1 MPAIMLSDKFYPT
14 PIDQLLKMILH
25 QHKGTG
31 RIFGIPEALF
41 FRPSVSDP
49 FRTRRFGQL
58 LETPIGLAAGP
69 HTQLAQNIVAGWL
82 TGARFIELKTIQT
95 LDELEVSKPCI
106 DMQDEGYNCEWSQ
119 ELKIAQSFDQYLNAW
134 IIIHVLKDY
143 LGIGIPDQPGFIFN
157 MSVGYHLKGILNDNV
172 QWFLGKMRDA
182 SDELKK
188 KIEKL
193 KEIYPRIKEI
203 SIGSKLSDNVTLSTM
218 HGCPPDE
225 IELIAGYLLE
235 QRGLHTSIKLNPT
248 LAGRDFVNKTLSDA
262 GFSTQVPDSA
272 FDHDLKYSD
281 AISIMG
287 SLCHTATIHDL
298 HFGVKLTNTLECI
311 NNRET
316 FSPAEKMMYMSGRAL
331 HPISVSIA
339 HKLQKDF
346 QGRFNIS
353 FCGGADAFN
362 TPDLLA
368 CGLGPVTVCSDI
380 LKPGGYGRLHQY
392 IEEIRNAFNSCKA
405 GSMEDFI
412 TCRANNHDGRLSE
425 SIMVNLES
433 YAAEVR
439 NKSAYKKTTLHDPN
453 IKTQRPLG
461 MFDCIHAPCED
472 TCSTNQ
478 DIPNYNHFAAE
489 GNFLRAY
496 EIITQSNPFP
506 QVTGMICD
514 HPCQLKCTRINYDHP
529 VLIREIKRFVTETAR
544 KDNLQKSINKVTGS
558 KKKAAV
564 IGAGPSGLSFAAFL
578 AKAGFKVQVYEVK
591 PRPGGMLASG
601 IPSFRLTEESLS
613 NDIAEIEAFG
623 IKINYGQKIT
633 RSHFE
638 QLWRENDY
646 LYIGVG
652 AQRSARLNIPGNNAK
667 GVLDPLQFLEE
678 LKAGKAPELGQH
690 VLIIGGG
697 NTAMDVA
704 RTAWRLIGD
713 GGEVRIVYRRT
724 IKEMPADLGEIQAVM
739 NEGVEIMELVA
750 PVKINSIN
758 GKVTSLT
765 CIKMQLGP
773 KDESGRPK
781 PVVVTGSEFDLKAD
795 TIIPAVGQ
803 ELDID
808 FCDAALLKTK
818 PGSYETMIPGV
829 FIGGDAMRGAATAIK
844 AIGDGRKAAQEIIDR
859 ENIAFKTK
867 SHNARFPL
875 SLNEHMTMRARRMKP
890 VKINETAP
898 DERKN
903 FNLVSSSLNQQEAV
917 YEASRCLLCDEV
929 CNICTTVCPNVAF
942 HSYEIKPFSRL
953 LQKFVRKNGEWVVI
967 NDDQPF
973 EIKQQRQIIHIA
985 DWCNNCGNCNTF
997 CPSAEAPYKIKPHL
1011 FISKE
1016 AFDAENEGFWLAQT
1030 NGKRILHRRSDGK
1043 ISALVSENGKL
1054 IYESD
1059 GNRIVMEQANMEVN
1073 EYFISDFDGDEI
1085 GLQMIV
1091 EMSLILQGA
1100 LEMIG

>member
-25 QHKGTG
+25 QHKSTG
-31 RIFGIPEALF
+31 RIFGIPEQLF
-41 FRPSVSDP
+41 FRPLVSDP
-49 FRTRRFGQL
+49 FRTRRFGHL
-58 LETPIGLAAGP
+58 LESPIGLAAGP

-95 LDELEVSKPCI
+95 IDELEISKPCI

-119 ELKIAQSFDQYLNAW
+119 ELKINQSFDQYLNAW
-134 IIIHVLKDY
+134 ILIHVLKDY
-143 LGIGIPDQPGFIFN
+143 LGIGVPDQPGFIFN
-157 MSVGYHLKGILNDNV
+157 MSVGYNLKGILNDNV
-172 QWFLGKMRDA
+172 QWFLEKMQDA
-182 SDELKK
+182 SKELS
-188 KIEKL
+188 EKTESL
-193 KEIYPRIKEI
+193 KDIYPRIKEI
-203 SIGSKLSDNVTLSTM
+203 RIGSKLSDNVTLSTM

-225 IELIAGYLLE
+225 IELIAEYLLE
-235 QRGLHTSIKLNPT
+235 QQGLHTSIKLNPT
-248 LAGRDFVNKTLSDA
+248 LAGKDFVNKTLSDA
-262 GFSTQVPDSA
+262 GFSTQVPDTA

-287 SLCHTATIHDL
+287 SLCQTATIHDL
-298 HFGVKLTNTLECI
+298 YFGVKLTNTLESI
-311 NNRET
+311 NNREV

-346 QGRFNIS
+346 HGRFNIS

-368 CGLGPVTVCSDI
+368 CGLGPVTVCSDL
-380 LKPGGYGRLHQY
+380 LKPGGYGRLNQY
-392 IEEIRNAFNSCKA
+392 IEEIRIAFDNCKA
-405 GSMEDFI
+405 GSMDDFI
-412 TCRANNHDGRLSE
+412 TSKAHNHGDPLSE
-425 SIMVNLES
+425 SIMVNLER

-439 NKSAYKKTTLHDPN
+439 NKSAYNKTTLHDPD
-453 IKTQRPLG
+453 IKTHRPLG
-461 MFDCIHAPCED
+461 WFDCIHAPCED
-472 TCSTNQ
+472 TCPTNQ
-478 DIPNYNHFAAE
+478 DIPNYNYFTAR
-489 GNFLRAY
+489 GNFPGAY
-496 EIITQSNPFP
+496 EIITQTNPFP
-506 QVTGMICD
+506 KVTGMICD

-529 VLIREIKRFVTETAR
+529 VLIREIKRFVAETAR
-544 KDNLQKSINKVTGS
+544 ENTLQKSIYQVTGS

-578 AKAGFKVQVYEVK
+578 AKAGFEVQVYEAK
-591 PRPGGMLASG
+591 PRPGGMVASG
-601 IPSFRLTEESLS
+601 IPAFRLTEESLS
-613 NDIAEIEAFG
+613 NDVAEIEEYG
-623 IKINYGQKIT
+623 VKINYGQKIT
-633 RSHFE
+633 RSHFV
-638 QLWRENDY
+638 QLRRENDF

-652 AQRSARLNIPGNNAK
+652 AQRSARLNIPGNDAK

-704 RTAWRLIGD
+704 RTAWRLVGD
-713 GGEVRIVYRRT
+713 DGKVSIVYRRT

-750 PVKINSIN
+750 PVKMNSIN
-758 GKVTSLT
+758 GKVASLT
-765 CIKMQLGP
+765 CVKMQLGP
-773 KDESGRPK
+773 KDESGRRK
-781 PVVVTGSEFDLKAD
+781 PVVVPNSEFDLKAD
-795 TIIPAVGQ
+795 IIIPAVGQ

-808 FCDAALLKTK
+808 FCDATLLKTK

-829 FIGGDAMRGAATAIK
+829 FIGGDALRGAATAIK

-867 SHNARFPL
+867 PHNSRIAL
-875 SLNEHMTMRARRMKP
+875 SLNEHIVMRARRMKP
-890 VKINETAP
+890 VKINETAL

-903 FNLVSSSLNQQEAV
+903 FKLVSSSLNKQEAI

-929 CNICTTVCPNVAF
+929 CNICTTVCPNVAI

-953 LQKFVRKNGEWVVI
+953 LQKLVRENGEWVVI
-967 NDDQPF
+967 KDDQPF

-997 CPSAEAPYKIKPHL
+997 CPSADAPYKMKPHL

-1016 AFDAENEGFWLAQT
+1016 AFDIEQEGFWFEQS
-1030 NGKRILHRRSDGK
+1030 NGKNILYRRSDGK
-1043 ISALVSENGKL
+1043 TSMLASENGKL

-1059 GNRIVMEQANMEVN
+1059 ANRIVLNQDNMEVT

-1085 GLQMIV
+1085 GLQLIV

-1100 LEMIG
+1100 LEMIE